1 MKLLRGREGGGLGW
15 RNVCGG
21 CGTLGR
27 WCWTCAV
34 VGPGI
39 EFMGEVSIVA
49 GGVVHRRRNL
59 IQRCIQARGG
69 ACATLRYNTCSNLIS
84 EGCVWRDVRLFSGAA
99 GKGMCVRI
107 HDLPNGGGIVE
118 AREMRD
124 RWMIDDS
131 TESKRGDRGCPFRI
145 EFSYEITK
153 TPIEDPSKC
162 LSYRCDSALY
172 FELRLLLF

>member
-1 MKLLRGREGGGLGW
+1 
-15 RNVCGG
+15 
-21 CGTLGR
+21 
-27 WCWTCAV
+27 
-34 VGPGI
+34 
-39 EFMGEVSIVA
+39 
-49 GGVVHRRRNL
+49 
-59 IQRCIQARGG
+59 
-69 ACATLRYNTCSNLIS
+69 
-84 EGCVWRDVRLFSGAA
+84 
-99 GKGMCVRI
+99 MCVCFQELQGKACVYAY